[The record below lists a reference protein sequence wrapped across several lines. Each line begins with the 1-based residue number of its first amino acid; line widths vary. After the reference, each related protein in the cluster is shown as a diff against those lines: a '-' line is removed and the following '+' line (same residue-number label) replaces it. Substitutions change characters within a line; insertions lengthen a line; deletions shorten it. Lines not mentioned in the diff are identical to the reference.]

1 MALIPPDAG
10 LRMRM
15 QTETNLLQPVKPPQ
29 ELPSRFPELR
39 PGQSFTAQI
48 QEALPGNT
56 YRALVAGQ
64 QLTLQ
69 LAAGAK
75 SGDLLELVVVD
86 RSGKVIIAKQA
97 DGGTAADGKATPY
110 PFARFSSAARLIGQL
125 LPADG
130 ESAPPAQLNRGQPL
144 FAQPPASGAQLAPTL
159 ARAVSQSGLF
169 YEAHQAQWVSGKLP
183 LAQLLQEPQG
193 QRSAPSAFQYAA
205 TERAVTTSSI
215 LQALQTG
222 GEKVGAGGTASAG
235 TTTLPGTASAGT
247 TALPGTAPAGTS
259 QAAAQQAAQTAAHSA
274 TFARQVPEE
283 LRPLVQQQL
292 EAVATQRIMWQGE
305 VWPKQVM
312 DWEIEWDG
320 ERAAAGDDEEKSNWR
335 TALSLTTPRLGQMDA
350 TLQLTTSG
358 VRVSIAT
365 PHGTSAA
372 DLRAGAAKLA
382 EALAAAGVPLVDF
395 RVQVSGSDERG

>member
-1 MALIPPDAG
+1 MALIPPDVG

-15 QTETNLLQPVKPPQ
+15 QTETNLLQPVKPPH
-29 ELPSRFPELR
+29 ELPSRFQELR

-48 QEALPGNT
+48 QEALPDNT
-56 YRALVAGQ
+56 YKALVAGQ

-69 LAAGAK
+69 LAGGAK

-86 RSGKVIIAKQA
+86 RSGKVIIAKA
-97 DGGTAADGKATPY
+97 TEGSTAADGKAAAPY
-110 PFARFSSAARLIGQL
+110 AFARFSPAARLIGQL

-144 FAQPPASGAQLAPTL
+144 LAQPPLSGTQLAPTL
-159 ARAVSQSGLF
+159 ARAVAQSGLF
-169 YEAHQAQWVSGKLP
+169 YEAHQAQWVTGKLP

-205 TERAVTTSSI
+205 SERTVSTSSI
-215 LQALQTG
+215 LQALQAG
-222 GEKVGAGGTASAG
+222 GEKVGSGGTA
-235 TTTLPGTASAGT
+235 PAGT
-247 TALPGTAPAGTS
+247 TALPATAQAGTT
-259 QAAAQQAAQTAAHSA
+259 QAAARQEAQTAAQSA

-320 ERAAAGDDEEKSNWR
+320 ERAAGGDDEEKSNWR
-335 TALSLTTPRLGQMDA
+335 TALSLTTPRLGQVDA
-350 TLQLTTSG
+350 TLQLTPGG

-365 PHGTSAA
+365 PHGASAA

-395 RVQVSGSDERG
+395 RVQVSDSNEQR

>member
-97 DGGTAADGKATPY
+97 DGGTAADGKAAPY

-159 ARAVSQSGLF
+159 AKAVSQSGLF

-215 LQALQTG
+215 LQALQVG
-222 GEKVGAGGTASAG
+222 GEKVGAGGTAP
-235 TTTLPGTASAGT
+235 TGT
-247 TALPGTAPAGTS
+247 TALPATAQAGTS
-259 QAAAQQAAQTAAHSA
+259 QAAAQQAAQTAAQSA

-320 ERAAAGDDEEKSNWR
+320 ERAAGGDDEEKSNWR
-335 TALSLTTPRLGQMDA
+335 TALSLNTPRLGQMDA
-350 TLQLTTSG
+350 TLQLTPSG

-365 PHGTSAA
+365 PHGASAT

>member
-15 QTETNLLQPVKPPQ
+15 QTETNLLQPVRPPH

-97 DGGTAADGKATPY
+97 DGGTAADGKAAPY

-215 LQALQTG
+215 LQALQVG
-222 GEKVGAGGTASAG
+222 GEKVGAGGTAP
-235 TTTLPGTASAGT
+235 TGT
-247 TALPGTAPAGTS
+247 TALPATAQAGTS
-259 QAAAQQAAQTAAHSA
+259 QAAAQQAAQTAAQSA

-320 ERAAAGDDEEKSNWR
+320 ERAAGGDDEEKSNWR
-335 TALSLTTPRLGQMDA
+335 TALSLNTPRLGQMDA
-350 TLQLTTSG
+350 TLQLTPSG

-365 PHGTSAA
+365 PHGASAA